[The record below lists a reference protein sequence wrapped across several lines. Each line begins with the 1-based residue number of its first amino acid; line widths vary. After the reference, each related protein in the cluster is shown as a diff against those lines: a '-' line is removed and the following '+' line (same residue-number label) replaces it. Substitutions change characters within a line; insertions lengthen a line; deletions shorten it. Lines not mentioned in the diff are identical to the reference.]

1 VTVDV
6 RVRAFA
12 TLRDPLGGPEVELA
26 VSDGASVSD
35 ALAALEAEYPGL
47 AGNLLEDGEIPSTV
61 TVLRNGRRVPA
72 TDPESVDLVDG
83 DELVLAPPVTGG

>member
-1 VTVDV
+1 MSV

-12 TLRDPLGGPEVELA
+12 TLRDPLGSPEVELA
-26 VSDGASVSD
+26 VSEGASVSD
-35 ALAALEAEYPGL
+35 ALAALETEYSGL
-47 AGNLLEDGEIPSTV
+47 AGELLEDGEIPSTV

-72 TDPESVDLVDG
+72 SDPESVDLTDG

>member
-1 VTVDV
+1 MTVDV

-12 TLRDPLGGPEVELA
+12 TLRDPLGRPEVELA
-26 VSDGASVSD
+26 VSKGAAVSD

-47 AGNLLEDGEIPSTV
+47 SGKLLDDGEIPSTV

-72 TDPESVDLVDG
+72 TDPETVELADG